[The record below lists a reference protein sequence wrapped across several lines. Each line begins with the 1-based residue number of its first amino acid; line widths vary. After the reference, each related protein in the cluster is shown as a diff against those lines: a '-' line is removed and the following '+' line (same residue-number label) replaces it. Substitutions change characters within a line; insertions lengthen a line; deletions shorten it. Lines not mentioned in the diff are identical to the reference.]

1 MIGHLKMDVSE
12 CIEAYTAL
20 FEKIFGK
27 KTHKLP
33 VTLNGKVR
41 SMFDSTQL
49 RQAIVEIVE
58 KSGHSAQDLFNDNEP
73 RGCRT

>member
-1 MIGHLKMDVSE
+1 MDVSE

-27 KTHKLP
+27 KVHKLP

-41 SMFDSTQL
+41 SMFDSVRL
-49 RQAIVEIVE
+49 KQAIVEMVE
-58 KSGHSAQDLFNDNEP
+58 KHGYFAQDLFNDGEA